1 MFGIKKK
8 ITTKQE
14 LISESRK
21 TLERANWIIE
31 EKYKEIE
38 MMKKMNDLILQNINQ
53 LQSDIDKET
62 EDGKD
67 FKQ

>member
-8 ITTKQE
+8 ITSKQE